1 MPAFRTPNKN
11 VLMSSHSL
19 NMAPESEEIHSK
31 ITYEQNLK
39 VGFINGVIGYRSNP
53 FHSNRFKD
61 YWYANLSFT
70 KTF

>member
-1 MPAFRTPNKN
+1 MKFIEVTNT
-11 VLMSSHSL
+11 
-19 NMAPESEEIHSK
+19 EI
-31 ITYEQNLK
+31 TFAQNLK

-61 YWYANLSFT
+61 YWYANLNFT